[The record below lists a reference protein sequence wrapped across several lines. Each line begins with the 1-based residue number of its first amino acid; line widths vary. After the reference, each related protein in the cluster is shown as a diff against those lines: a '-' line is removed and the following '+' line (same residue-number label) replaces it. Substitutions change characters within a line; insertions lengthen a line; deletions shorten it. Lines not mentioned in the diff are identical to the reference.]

1 MNAYEYAVGDPIN
14 ITDPSG
20 QFGIWDLTGAIVATV
35 AGIALGA
42 LTFGTGTFAGLGLA
56 GTILL
61 GAAIGAVSGALGNVA
76 QTLVDGTPFDYKQL
90 LLETALGAAFSVVGE
105 GVSAGIAKGIRSFK
119 AWKAARRARLD
130 ARAAPERYAFD
141 DAVSASSS
149 SSRTTLRSLN
159 SDKVVIDPAY
169 GFPAVAFADAV
180 EPAALG
186 RVVAAQAS
194 DVVFTAESAISR
206 GSLAARPNSVNI
218 VQAADNMQGIRMLPD
233 ISDAGSVV
241 GGGSGRGTVLS
252 ARNSLDEIRPGTLDD
267 AFTVQADAVL
277 LARQQQAESALQDSW
292 KLFMDKTQ
300 GANRW
305 QPGEPIPFGAIPQP
319 TGTVNSTKIVFSDA
333 LVNGKQVIA
342 VEWPAESLAYY
353 QQYWKGLSDRN
364 VYIVANSDKT
374 GQRYWSESVFGP
386 AIPVG

>member
-1 MNAYEYAVGDPIN
+1 MLLA
-14 ITDPSG
+14 SG
-20 QFGIWDLTGAIVATV
+20 IDIDTQSAIDA
-35 AGIALGA
+35 IESELG
-42 LTFGTGTFAGLGLA
+42 
-56 GTILL
+56 
-61 GAAIGAVSGALGNVA
+61 
-76 QTLVDGTPFDYKQL
+76 
-90 LLETALGAAFSVVGE
+90 
-105 GVSAGIAKGIRSFK
+105 
-119 AWKAARRARLD
+119 
-130 ARAAPERYAFD
+130 
-141 DAVSASSS
+141 
-149 SSRTTLRSLN
+149 
-159 SDKVVIDPAY
+159 
-169 GFPAVAFADAV
+169 
-180 EPAALG
+180 
-186 RVVAAQAS
+186 S
-194 DVVFTAESAISR
+194 DVTIFGGTS
-206 GSLAARPNSVNI
+206 
-218 VQAADNMQGIRMLPD
+218 ADNMQGIRMLPD

-241 GGGSGRGTVLS
+241 GGGSSRGTVLS

-267 AFTVQADAVL
+267 AFTVQADAIL